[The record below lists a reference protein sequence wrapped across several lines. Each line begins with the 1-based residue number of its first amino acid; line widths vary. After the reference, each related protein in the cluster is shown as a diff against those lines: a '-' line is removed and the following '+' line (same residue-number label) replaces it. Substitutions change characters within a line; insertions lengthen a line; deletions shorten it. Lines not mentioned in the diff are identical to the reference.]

1 MKLTVLNDNWC
12 ARSDGLLSEWGL
24 SFFIE
29 HQGIKILFDTAYSG
43 IYKDNANKLGIDLE
57 MVGWIVLSHHHDD
70 HFRGLQFHNFSEKHK
85 LLCHPDLIE
94 KLEVGTKEKIKND
107 FETITSEKPYR
118 ITEEIIFLGEI
129 PKSNDFES
137 GIYIKSSDLVR
148 GLNKGEKIKE
158 DSALAIKIPGG
169 VIVITGC
176 SHSGICNICEY
187 AKKITGQKI
196 SAVIGGFHLLDQ
208 EKEETI
214 RKTIEYFVKEKIP
227 HLYPMHCV
235 GFKALSMMVS
245 KLKITKIGT
254 GDSVEL

>member
-1 MKLTVLNDNWC
+1 MKLTVLNDNCC
-12 ARSDGLLSEWGL
+12 ARSGGLLSEWGL

-43 IYKDNANKLGIDLE
+43 IYKDNAAKLGIDLDKTDW
-57 MVGWIVLSHHHDD
+57 VILSHHHDD
-70 HFRGLQFHNFSEKHK
+70 HARGLQFHNFSEKHK
-85 LLCHPDLIE
+85 FLCHPELLERLE
-94 KLEVGTKEKIKND
+94 KETKEKIKKD
-107 FETITSEKPYR
+107 FEIIVSKNPYK

-129 PKSNDFES
+129 PKSNNFES
-137 GIYIKSSDLVR
+137 GIYIKSSDLAK
-148 GLNKGEKIKE
+148 GINKGERIKE
-158 DSALAIKIPGG
+158 DSALAIKTSGG

-187 AKKITGQKI
+187 AKGITGQKI

-227 HLYPMHCV
+227 HLYPMYCV